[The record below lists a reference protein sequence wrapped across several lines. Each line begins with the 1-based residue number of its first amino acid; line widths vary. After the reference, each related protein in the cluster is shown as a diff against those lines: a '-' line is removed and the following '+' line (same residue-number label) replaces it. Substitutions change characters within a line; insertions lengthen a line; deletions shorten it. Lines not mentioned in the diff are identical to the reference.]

1 MSPVSLAVPARPRP
15 VHPSAVRPHP
25 DAARIAAMSG
35 AIALNLAIMLI
46 ATRPI
51 SPPLLE
57 VAQRV
62 MPVPTIHMIEPPKVI
77 PKPPEIQMKPLAHV
91 AVVPQPHALPH
102 AVTPPVTA
110 PVTDEPTANPIMST
124 PMTSPVPSI
133 VPAAPVEATL
143 AYRAAPMTFPVQAL
157 RQRMHGTVMLRVL
170 VDETGKPI
178 DAQVEHGSGYSL
190 LDRSAREQ
198 VLAGWR
204 FQPAIV
210 DGRAV
215 RAWAVVPVTF
225 DLREM

>member
-1 MSPVSLAVPARPRP
+1 MSPVSLAVPARPR
-15 VHPSAVRPHP
+15 SAHSSSAHPHP

-35 AIALNLAIMLI
+35 AIALNLAIMVI

-51 SPPLLE
+51 APPMLE
-57 VAQRV
+57 AVKQIVSIPA
-62 MPVPTIHMIEPPKVI
+62 IHIIEQPKVI
-77 PKPPEIQMKPLAHV
+77 PKPPEIHLKPLTHV
-91 AVVPQPHALPH
+91 AVPPPHVMPH
-102 AVTPPVTA
+102 TLSPPVVTPPIS
-110 PVTDEPTANPIMST
+110 EPTANPVVAT
-124 PMTSPVPSI
+124 PAIAGPPSLA
-133 VPAAPVEATL
+133 PAVPVEATL
-143 AYRAAPMTFPVQAL
+143 AYRASPMTFPVQAL

-178 DAQVEHGSGYSL
+178 DAQVAHGSGFSL

>member
-1 MSPVSLAVPARPRP
+1 MSPVSLAVPARPRSL
-15 VHPSAVRPHP
+15 HPSTAHPHP

-51 SPPLLE
+51 APPMPE
-57 VAQRV
+57 AAQRV
-62 MPVPTIHMIEPPKVI
+62 MPVPTIHIIEQPKVI
-77 PKPPEIQMKPLAHV
+77 PKPPEIHVKPLAHV
-91 AVVPQPHALPH
+91 AVMPQPHVVPH
-102 AVTPPVTA
+102 AVTPPAAA
-110 PVTDEPTANPIMST
+110 PLTDEPTANPILATPVTST
-124 PMTSPVPSI
+124 VPSI

-143 AYRAAPMTFPVQAL
+143 AYRAAPMNFPVQAL

-225 DLREM
+225 ELHQM

>member
-1 MSPVSLAVPARPRP
+1 MSPVSLAVPARPRS
-15 VHPSAVRPHP
+15 VHSSADRPHP

-35 AIALNLAIMLI
+35 AIALNLAIMVI

-51 SPPLLE
+51 APPMLDA
-57 VAQRV
+57 VKRIV
-62 MPVPTIHMIEPPKVI
+62 PIPTIHIIEQPKVI
-77 PKPPEIQMKPLAHV
+77 PKPPEIHLKPLAHV
-91 AVVPQPHALPH
+91 TVPPPHVIPH
-102 AVTPPVTA
+102 TVSPPVTA
-110 PVTDEPTANPIMST
+110 PVISEPTANPVVAIPT
-124 PMTSPVPSI
+124 IPGPPSI
-133 VPAAPVEATL
+133 APAVPVEATL

-157 RQRMHGTVMLRVL
+157 RQRMHGTVVLRVL

-178 DAQVEHGSGYSL
+178 DAQVEHGSGYNL
-190 LDRSAREQ
+190 LDHSAREQ
-198 VLAGWR
+198 VLSGWR